1 LIFQAKWKTRYINS
15 LYIHLGLYAF
25 FIADIVAMRLLLTRR
40 NKKRG
45 LAATGEQT
53 ETHELAF
60 EDRTD
65 LCNPEFRYSY

>member
-1 LIFQAKWKTRYINS
+1 
-15 LYIHLGLYAF
+15 LYAF
-25 FIADIVAMRLLLTRR
+25 FIADILAMRLLLARR

-45 LAATGEQT
+45 LLAAGEQN